1 MTNKEISN
9 IIIRDILMEAVED
22 DWGTSL
28 AHRISNDSVMDGLTD
43 EEKDDIISHI
53 DAIAFDVRD
62 AIYKLHDFL
71 KSVGC

>member
-28 AHRISNDSVMDGLTD
+28 AHRITNHSLLDDLSED
-43 EEKDDIISHI
+43 EREMIMERV
-53 DAIAFDVRD
+53 DAIAWDVRD
-62 AIYKLHDFL
+62 AIYKLAEFIS
-71 KSVGC
+71 SVG